1 MALKDEKTVNNEALA
16 EETQK
21 VINIY
26 SKMQSVRC
34 ALLEM
39 NLEKS
44 GNNKFAG
51 FKYFEL
57 GDFLPTI
64 TRLLNEHGLCSRMS
78 FTNEEAK
85 LTIINIDNP
94 NELMEFTSPMST
106 AAVAKNGNEVQNLG
120 AVQTYLRRYLYVAAF
135 EIVENDGLD
144 ATAGNVE
151 TKGTSKTKANVNAK
165 KIEKLIASKQV
176 DADAVIQFAIS
187 TYNATAFNGLSDDQA
202 KSLINMLEQ
211 YPDKNA

>member
-1 MALKDEKTVNNEALA
+1 MGEVKKIN
-16 EETQK
+16 
-21 VINIY
+21 NIY

-34 ALLEM
+34 ALLEE

-85 LTIINIDNP
+85 LAIINVENP
-94 NELMEFTSPMST
+94 AEEMEFTSPMST

-135 EIVENDGLD
+135 EIVESSELD
-144 ATAGNVE
+144 ATNGKVDIK
-151 TKGTSKTKANVNAK
+151 TPSKTKANVNAR
-165 KIEKLIASKQV
+165 KIEKLLSTKVVERA
-176 DADAVIQFAIS
+176 AVEHF
-187 TYNATAFNGLSDDQA
+187 TATIYGVTSFEELSEEA
-202 KSLINMLEQ
+202 ANNVINLLEQ
-211 YPDKNA
+211 YPDRNAQ

>member
-94 NELMEFTSPMST
+94 NELMEFTSPM
-106 AAVAKNGNEVQNLG
+106 
-120 AVQTYLRRYLYVAAF
+120 
-135 EIVENDGLD
+135 
-144 ATAGNVE
+144 
-151 TKGTSKTKANVNAK
+151 
-165 KIEKLIASKQV
+165 
-176 DADAVIQFAIS
+176 
-187 TYNATAFNGLSDDQA
+187 
-202 KSLINMLEQ
+202 
-211 YPDKNA
+211 